1 MNAPGQQSSSRTM
14 RLAIVGIA
22 LIVLLGIV
30 ALVSRGHVSP
40 AGNGAHDR
48 GASQALANAVFT
60 LWIIAMIAGVGLLA
74 YMLSVKKRDTGRES
88 FRIKPLLL
96 SLCFFAAVVIG
107 LVFAYNHIGKA
118 NPTQPRI
125 NPARLGPTHV
135 SKGDRA
141 KLQKALNPHE
151 PSFNWYIA
159 AGVLAAIFGLS
170 ITALIAS
177 SRKRSKLV
185 REITATQELLA
196 MLDETLDDLRNEAD
210 PRKAVIAAYAR
221 MEKILAGHGLGR
233 RASEAPLEYMHR
245 VLIDL
250 RVSEDAVAKLTS
262 LFERAKFSEHAI
274 GPEDKGEAIDA
285 LVELRDQL
293 RAINEPV
300 DKPALR
306 PEEIPGGA
314 T

>member
-1 MNAPGQQSSSRTM
+1 MTAPEQQSSSRSM
-14 RLAIVGIA
+14 RLTIVGIV

-60 LWIIAMIAGVGLLA
+60 LWILAMVAGAGLLA
-74 YMLSVKKRDTGRES
+74 YMLSAKRRASQRET
-88 FRIKPLLL
+88 FRIKPLLF

-107 LVFAYNHIGKA
+107 LVFAYNHLGKA
-118 NPTQPRI
+118 NAGQPQV

-135 SKGDRA
+135 SKKDQR
-141 KLQKALNPHE
+141 KLEKALNPHE

-159 AGVLAAIFGLS
+159 GGVLAAIFGLS
-170 ITALIAS
+170 LTALIAS

-185 REITATQELLA
+185 RELTATQELLA

-221 MEKILAGHGLGR
+221 MEKILDGHGLGR

-250 RVSEDAVAKLTS
+250 RVSEASVAKLTS

-293 RAINEPV
+293 RTINQPL
-300 DKPALR
+300 DKPQLR
-306 PEEIPGGA
+306 PEEVPGGA